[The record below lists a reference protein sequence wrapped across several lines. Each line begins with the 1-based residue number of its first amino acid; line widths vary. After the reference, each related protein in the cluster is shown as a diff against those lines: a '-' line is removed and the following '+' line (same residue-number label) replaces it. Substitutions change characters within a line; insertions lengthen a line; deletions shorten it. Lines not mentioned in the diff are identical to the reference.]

1 MDPIL
6 KVSEIIEIYD
16 SLEEWAELCIN
27 QDDIGNASECKL
39 KISQLMFRII
49 SEGYSR
55 PKLRLY
61 GKLNRLEIKISKFI
75 LVQLRTDY
83 VEMES
88 PNEDDESE
96 QAN

>member
-1 MDPIL
+1 ML
-6 KVSEIIEIYD
+6 VSEIIEKYE

-27 QDDIGNASECKL
+27 QEDIFNASECKL

-55 PKLRLY
+55 PKVRLY

-75 LVQLRTDY
+75 LLQLRIDY

-88 PNEDDESE
+88 PNESNENE
-96 QAN
+96 QVN

>member
-6 KVSEIIEIYD
+6 KVSQIIEIYD
-16 SLEEWAELCIN
+16 SLEEWAELCVN
-27 QDDIGNASECKL
+27 QDDIVNASECKL

-55 PKLRLY
+55 PKVRLY

-75 LVQLRTDY
+75 LLQLRIDY

-88 PNEDDESE
+88 PNESNENE
-96 QAN
+96 QVN